1 MAQHRV
7 SRICRL
13 INQLEGYG
21 DIRTSFLMLA
31 FQGVDEGPISQEL
44 GLIRVCSNG
53 VIAGLKRTIGF
64 RDLVLL

>member
-1 MAQHRV
+1 M
-7 SRICRL
+7 

-21 DIRTSFLMLA
+21 DIRTGFLMLA